1 MTTHVYNA
9 MIWAK
14 IETGGDKHAEIL
26 ESVQGIL
33 RPIHCSNQR
42 QFAYLMHNKGY
53 FEKYETMPRHC
64 YFFCSDNAHAAIRA
78 TQTPFCIYKPFIDSA
93 TPRPNAS
100 ARIFVDSTHIDPESH
115 RRCRSDPRVRSAAH
129 RYKRTQ
135 VRIRPANT
143 DAVTNATIK

>member
-64 YFFCSDNAHAAIRA
+64 YFFAPTTRTRQSAQRKRLSAFTNHSSILLLLV
-78 TQTPFCIYKPFIDSA
+78 QT
-93 TPRPNAS
+93 
-100 ARIFVDSTHIDPESH
+100 H
-115 RRCRSDPRVRSAAH
+115 RRAYSLIPHTSIPNRIADADPTRASGPLRIVINARKSESDRQIP
-129 RYKRTQ
+129 T
-135 VRIRPANT
+135 P
-143 DAVTNATIK
+143 